1 MDHTTEAG
9 AAIVV
14 EAETE
19 RITSLRGTFWV
30 VRPLGGGQAIFDGK
44 DYYAHC
50 GILNIID
57 GKLGRPWYAVV
68 KD

>member
-19 RITSLRGTFWV
+19 RITSVRGTFWV

-44 DYYAHC
+44 ECIQGLRTLWYFDY
-50 GILNIID
+50 
-57 GKLGRPWYAVV
+57 
-68 KD
+68 